1 MDFVSGL
8 LLTAVVLF
16 IIGLFIR
23 ETVGDGLV
31 SMFKARREAPAR
43 AVNEYLVGATGTVV
57 ERLDDDNAPLKVR
70 IGIERWN
77 ARTTTDDDVRLE
89 VGAEVEVTAV
99 SGLVLTVVRR
109 AGA

>member
-8 LLTAVVLF
+8 LLAAVVLF
-16 IIGLFIR
+16 IIGFFIR

-31 SMFKARREAPAR
+31 NVFKARREAPVR

-57 ERLDDDNAPLKVR
+57 EHVDDDTAPLKVR

-77 ARTTTDDDVRLE
+77 ARASTEDDGPLE

-99 SGLVLTVVRR
+99 SGLVLTVVPR
-109 AGA
+109 ADA